1 MIPQTTLRKPHRL
14 CTSIKCRPI
23 QGPWS
28 QLYNPPLTG
37 HLGHRTTN
45 PPNQSIRPAAN
56 RLHEWPIQIT
66 AHLLQKLH
74 WSQHWPSLLPSW
86 PENIIE
92 LWNFHWCLH
101 LPYANP
107 IRTGKILLSSFFN
120 WWNPNFSR
128 LQSSTF
134 VIEDLWRVLLRS
146 GFEMKL
152 YKCII
157 KFNLSSKT
165 IWRLVMRKTQTRL
178 KFISNAATKAYSKVK
193 RKDYNFVIS

>member
-1 MIPQTTLRKPHRL
+1 MSLDILSCVWVLWIISPRLRSMIPQTTLRKPHRPS
-14 CTSIKCRPI
+14 TSIKCRPI

-86 PENIIE
+86 PENIID

-120 WWNPNFSR
+120 WWNPNFS
-128 LQSSTF
+128 LKTGK
-134 VIEDLWRVLLRS
+134 ILL
-146 GFEMKL
+146 
-152 YKCII
+152 
-157 KFNLSSKT
+157 
-165 IWRLVMRKTQTRL
+165 
-178 KFISNAATKAYSKVK
+178 SKVQRLSLK
-193 RKDYNFVIS
+193 TYDEYCSGQNLRWNYTSA